1 VEPAV
6 FDAQR
11 LAAVERTGLLDS
23 AASESF
29 DSLTCLAARL
39 LHAPMAFLTLVDDRR
54 SFWLST
60 DGVAEGRENPVE
72 ESFCQYVIADGAALV
87 IGDATA
93 DTRVCNNPSVGLL
106 GVRAWAGFPVFDAD
120 GVPLGSF
127 CVMDTVV
134 RAWTKQDVHVLS
146 VLSQAASA
154 QIALLAAV
162 GAELRARE
170 DLEAVRASEQ
180 QAEQRLQR
188 LASVT
193 LELVA
198 ADTVEGLTEIVIDHA
213 LPVLGVDGG
222 GVVLRES
229 DRMRV
234 VVSGRLDARVQLIYG
249 ELPLNSPLPACH
261 VARTGQR
268 LVLANRAQ
276 GLAFLPQMA
285 DVYADTQRLAWAF
298 CPLRVADR
306 LLGSLAVC
314 WIEERDTIPD
324 AELDL
329 IDAFAAQCATAV
341 ERIGTRK
348 GCSRRCSAV
357 CSLSRRLRRR
367 STSPCGTCPR
377 SPPPRS
383 VATGTTRTTTAL
395 APPSSRSATSPDT
408 RATAPPRWRRSATC
422 CVALPSTATTAPQC
436 C

>member
-1 VEPAV
+1 MKQLSGRWGVNLFPGGGKCVWAEIDATSGEDDSSSPDDLLELWSDEPWPAEVEVEVEVDVEINIDVQAMLDSRGHTDDLVRDLQLTLLDGADSKRATAAPGAVADLARRLVAANEDFREARRPAGRMAGHDRSVTSPAALPAEVEPAV

-11 LAAVERTGLLDS
+11 LAAVQRTGLLDS
-23 AASESF
+23 AATESF

-87 IGDATA
+87 IGDATV

-106 GVRAWAGFPVFDAD
+106 GVRAWAGFPVYDAD

-234 VVSGRLDARVQLIYG
+234 VVSGR
-249 ELPLNSPLPACH
+249 
-261 VARTGQR
+261 
-268 LVLANRAQ
+268 
-276 GLAFLPQMA
+276 
-285 DVYADTQRLAWAF
+285 
-298 CPLRVADR
+298 
-306 LLGSLAVC
+306 
-314 WIEERDTIPD
+314 
-324 AELDL
+324 
-329 IDAFAAQCATAV
+329 
-341 ERIGTRK
+341 
-348 GCSRRCSAV
+348 
-357 CSLSRRLRRR
+357 
-367 STSPCGTCPR
+367 STPESN
-377 SPPPRS
+377 
-383 VATGTTRTTTAL
+383 
-395 APPSSRSATSPDT
+395 
-408 RATAPPRWRRSATC
+408 
-422 CVALPSTATTAPQC
+422 
-436 C
+436 